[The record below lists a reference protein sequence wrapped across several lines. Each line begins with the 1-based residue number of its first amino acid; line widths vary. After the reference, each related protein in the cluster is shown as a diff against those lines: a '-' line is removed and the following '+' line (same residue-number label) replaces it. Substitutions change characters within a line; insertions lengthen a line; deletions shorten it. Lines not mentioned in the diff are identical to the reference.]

1 MMEIENTRKTM
12 TADEIRE
19 ALEKMEVTTARGR
32 AEFNGREIKLGPNE
46 YLMEDAA
53 RARVDGYVGMAR
65 ELGART
71 KDHWPGVSDEELESV
86 EFIREQLLG
95 LAKRIFD
102 TVIAKG

>member
-1 MMEIENTRKTM
+1 MKT
-12 TADEIRE
+12 DEIRE